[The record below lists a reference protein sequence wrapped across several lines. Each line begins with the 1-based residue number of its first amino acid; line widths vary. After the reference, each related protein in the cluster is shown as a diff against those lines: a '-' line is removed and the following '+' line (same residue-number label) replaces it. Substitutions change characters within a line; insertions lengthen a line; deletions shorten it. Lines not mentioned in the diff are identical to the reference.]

1 MVIEKMDLTQYSE
14 NELSML
20 VFNIEFLYN
29 MRRNIKELKLEL
41 DEIYDYTEE
50 QFEILVNDIKEN
62 LGEL

>member
-50 QFEILVNDIKEN
+50 QFEILVNDIKED